1 MRMQIRTK
9 LFLVTLSLL
18 IVPGL
23 IIGIIG
29 YDSSKNGLNE
39 LGEIGLQ
46 NSVHLAVQMMDILNS
61 EVEKGHMTL
70 EEAQEQIKIQLLGKM
85 DADGK
90 RPINPHINLGDYGYY
105 FIVDKDG
112 VAAAHPTIEGKMMW
126 DAQATDGFYF
136 VRDFVEKG
144 LTDGGGFTYY
154 DFPMPDNPD
163 KIEPK
168 IAYSEGYPAWGWVV
182 VASSYMFDYN
192 SASKDILTTLIVTI
206 GVSLVIGLIVIYLF
220 SRHISVPIR
229 KLSQYVGQVA
239 AGDLTAPSITV
250 KNNDEIG
257 QLTNDVNQMKE
268 NLQSMISEVAHSSE
282 MVASTSQELTASSEE
297 TSRASEHI
305 SNAVEGVVT
314 NFEEQAATVETE
326 KEVISEISGEL
337 GRISEHVQSMREVSL
352 EASTAAQQGNEV
364 VSQTIDQMNHI
375 EKVSADM
382 GSIIHSL
389 GEKSGKISEVIS
401 LITAIA
407 EQTNLLALNAAIEA
421 ARAGEQGKGF
431 AVVADEVRKLAEQS
445 SDAGGQ
451 VRELILQTQMETHRT
466 VEAMENNSRVIQEG
480 IALVGQA
487 GHAFEN
493 ITSSVEVVSRQV
505 QEVAEVIQ
513 QINERTGI
521 LVHSI
526 DELQEAMA
534 ASSSYSENVTASVE
548 EQSAAVEEITA
559 SAQMLSGMAENLQD
573 IVRKFQI

>member
-9 LFLVTLSLL
+9 LFAVTLSLL
-18 IVPGL
+18 VIPGL

-29 YDSSKNGLNE
+29 YNSSKNGLNE

-46 NSVHLAVQMMDILNS
+46 NSVHLAVQMMDVLNS
-61 EVEKGHMTL
+61 EVKKGKMTL
-70 EEAQEQIKIQLLGKM
+70 EEAQEKLKVELLGEM
-85 DADGK
+85 NADGV
-90 RPINPHINLGDYGYY
+90 RPINPRINLGDYGYY
-105 FIVDKDG
+105 FIVDQDG
-112 VAAAHPTIEGKMMW
+112 AAVAHPTIEGKPMW

-154 DFPMPDNPD
+154 DFPMPDDPN

-168 IAYSEGYPAWGWVV
+168 IAYSEGYPDWGWVV

-192 SASKDILTTLIVTI
+192 SSSKEILITLVITI
-206 GVSLVIGLIVIYLF
+206 GASLTIGLVLIYLF
-220 SRHISVPIR
+220 SRHLSVPIR
-229 KLSQYVGQVA
+229 QLSQYVGKVS
-239 AGDLTAPSITV
+239 AGDLTAPSLSV
-250 KNNDEIG
+250 RNNDEIG
-257 QLTNDVNQMKE
+257 QLTNDINQMKE
-268 NLQSMISEVAHSSE
+268 NLQFMISEVAQSSE
-282 MVASTSQELTASSEE
+282 MVASTSHELTASSEE
-297 TSRASEHI
+297 TSKASEQI
-305 SNAVEGVVT
+305 SNAIEGVVT

-326 KEVISEISGEL
+326 KDVISEISEEL
-337 GRISEHVQSMREVSL
+337 GRISEHIQSMKHVSI

-364 VSQTIDQMNHI
+364 VSQTIKQMNHI

-382 GSIIHSL
+382 GSIIQSL

-431 AVVADEVRKLAEQS
+431 AVVAEEVRKLAEQS

-451 VRELILQTQMETHRT
+451 VSELILQTQAETERT
-466 VEAMENNSRVIQEG
+466 VAAMDNNSKAIQEG
-480 IALVGQA
+480 LSLVGQA
-487 GHAFEN
+487 GQAFEN
-493 ITSSVEVVSRQV
+493 ITSSVEIVSHQV
-505 QEVAEVIQ
+505 QDVANVIQ

-526 DELQEAMA
+526 DELQETMA

-548 EQSAAVEEITA
+548 EQTASVEEIAA
-559 SAQMLSGMAENLQD
+559 SALMLSEMAENLQD